1 MQVASFVRTSF
12 RYSKVDVHPGPHTQ
26 AAADP
31 QADRELPRPDAR
43 LRFRDAGTGP
53 AVLMIH
59 GWTLDLDMWDLQAEA
74 LRDTFRVIRWDRRG
88 FGLSSGRPGLA
99 ADVEDARALCAHCG
113 VRSVAVL
120 GMSQGARVA
129 TRLATESPELVSCL
143 ILDGPP
149 VATLEGGTAVEEEI
163 PIAAYRRIVREV
175 GVEEF
180 RKRWRRHRLVQL
192 RSADPSTRELLD
204 RMIDRY
210 GAADLREPQ
219 PEAVPE
225 SSPPGSI
232 DQPVLVISGQDDLP
246 ARVRSADILAAALPH
261 CERAVIPGAG
271 HLPNLDNPPFYSA
284 LLRRFL
290 QRCSHPH
297 SSIKVSHG

>member
-1 MQVASFVRTSF
+1 M
-12 RYSKVDVHPGPHTQ
+12 DVSPGSPAQ
-26 AAADP
+26 AAAEP
-31 QADRELPRPDAR
+31 QPDRQLARPDAR

-59 GWTLDLDMWDLQAEA
+59 GWTLDLDMWDPQAEA
-74 LRDTFRVIRWDRRG
+74 LCDAFRVIRWDRRG
-88 FGLSSGRPGLA
+88 FGLSSGRPALA
-99 ADVEDARALCAHCG
+99 ADIEDARALCAHCG

-129 TRLATESPELVSCL
+129 TRLAAESPELVSCL

-149 VATLEGGTAVEEEI
+149 GATLKGGTAVEEEI
-163 PIAAYRRIVREV
+163 PIAAYRRIVREL

-180 RKRWRRHRLVQL
+180 RKRWRTHRLIQL
-192 RSADPSTRELLD
+192 RSAEPRTRELLD
-204 RMIDRY
+204 RMLDRY

-219 PEAVPE
+219 AEAAPEV
-225 SSPPGSI
+225 SPPGSI
-232 DQPVLVISGQDDLP
+232 DRPVLVISGQDDLP
-246 ARVRSADILAAALPH
+246 ARVRAADILAAALPH

-271 HLPNLDNPPFYSA
+271 HLPNLDNPPLYNA

-290 QRCSHPH
+290 RRCSHTH
-297 SSIKVSHG
+297 SSRRVSHG